1 MYEELKQR
9 KYCSLLAEKYRC
21 YCKHVCLLAWRGRDN
36 KGGFIAG
43 FGKRGRS
50 AAAAAVVDCGK
61 IPKLTP
67 FHQIVYDIAI
77 LLYVP
82 LKELSDLTDSLQ
94 NFEIIPS

>member
-1 MYEELKQR
+1 ME
-9 KYCSLLAEKYRC
+9 
-21 YCKHVCLLAWRGRDN
+21 WRGT
-36 KGGFIAG
+36 
-43 FGKRGRS
+43 
-50 AAAAAVVDCGK
+50 AAAAVDCGK

-94 NFEIIPS
+94 NF